1 MFQFSG
7 SGDALLSGMG
17 QTILVWKQKPEES
30 EVSAY
35 QERISNLKDVMV
47 QEWPGYKPAP
57 KPASKKSKKLKVV
70 EDDD

>member
-17 QTILVWKQKPEES
+17 QTVLIWKQKPEES

-47 QEWPGYKPAP
+47 QEWPGYKPV
-57 KPASKKSKKLKVV
+57 KKSKSKKLKVL
-70 EDDD
+70 EDVD